1 MRRDVRK
8 FIGRTRSKIEKL
20 SDSMEKIEKSMGLIA
35 ELLTDPS
42 FKADIV
48 NSLFHK
54 LEPNGELFVSRA
66 SFNNLINDLILLLDR
81 IELCSES
88 NADSQLK
95 SLVLEIQG
103 ILSRND
109 IKEIRVDRFDPDY
122 CKVVKVIEGSEKEV
136 VLSEVIR
143 RGYICGNKVLRPAEV
158 VVRAIVA
165 FTKKEETTNEE
176 DR

>member
-20 SDSMEKIEKSMGLIA
+20 SDSMEKTEKSIGLIA
-35 ELLTDPS
+35 ELVTDPS
-42 FKADIV
+42 FKVNIV

-54 LEPNGELFVSRA
+54 LKPNGELFVSRA
-66 SFNNLINDLILLLDR
+66 FFNNLINDLILLLDR

-109 IKEIRVDRFDPDY
+109 VKEISVDRFDPCY
-122 CKVVKVIEGSEKEV
+122 CRVIKVIEGSEKEV
-136 VLSEVIR
+136 VLSEIIR
-143 RGYICGNKVLRPAEV
+143 KGYICGNKVLRPADV
-158 VVRAIVA
+158 VVKAAVG
-165 FTKKEETTNEE
+165 FTKKEETINEE